1 MFALDVPI
9 GKADM
14 NIILLRKEE
23 LSEGCF
29 SFSKTDERFLHIKK
43 VLKLGVGSTFK
54 AGIIDGEKGTAE
66 IISFSDELL
75 TARFS
80 ASAEQAPDNGDC
92 PSSALPHIRLIL
104 GFPRPIQ
111 LRRILRDVAGLGI
124 EALYLTGTELGEK
137 SYLQADIAAEAEIER
152 LLIDG
157 CSQAGETHIP
167 TVYRAY
173 SLRHFFDRYEDE
185 ILPDHLRAVL
195 DVPFQVEQDKIDQ
208 AHIERKPIEQNRI
221 VHGEDSNLYTPAI
234 YPLPQLQWD
243 GAKTLWLA
251 VGNER
256 GWSLN
261 ERLLFAKKRFTV
273 YGMGQRILRTE
284 TAVTSAVAVCLALS
298 GAWNTAST
306 EGRDESGSD
315 KRNIIAD

>member
-1 MFALDVPI
+1 
-9 GKADM
+9 M

-23 LSEGCF
+23 LSAGSF
-29 SFSKTDERFLHIKK
+29 SFPKTDERFLHIKK
-43 VLKLGVGSTFK
+43 VLKLGIGSVFK

-66 IISFSDELL
+66 IISFSDEGLS
-75 TARFS
+75 ARFTS
-80 ASAEQAPDNGDC
+80 SAEQAPDGADGSY
-92 PSSALPHIRLIL
+92 PASTLPPIRLIL

-137 SYLQADIAAEAEIER
+137 SYLQADIAAETEIER

-157 CSQAGETHIP
+157 CSQAGDTHIP
-167 TVYRAY
+167 KVYRAY
-173 SLRHFFDRYEDE
+173 SLRHFFDRYGDD
-185 ILPDHLRAVL
+185 IRPDHLRAVL
-195 DVPFQVEQDKIDQ
+195 DVPFQIEQDKIDQ
-208 AHIERKPIEQNRI
+208 AHIERKQNRM
-221 VHGEDSNLYTPAI
+221 VQGEDSGLYIPAM

-243 GAKTLWLA
+243 GMQTLWLA

-261 ERLLFAKKRFTV
+261 ERLLFAKKHFTACT
-273 YGMGQRILRTE
+273 MGQRILRTE

-298 GAWNTAST
+298 GAWNTKDCRRS
-306 EGRDESGSD
+306 E
-315 KRNIIAD
+315 K

>member
-1 MFALDVPI
+1 
-9 GKADM
+9 M

-137 SYLQADIAAEAEIER
+137 SYLQADIAAEEEIER

-167 TVYRAY
+167 KVYRAY
-173 SLRHFFDRYEDE
+173 SLRYFSIDIRMRYGRS
-185 ILPDHLRAVL
+185 ICGLCSMFLFKL
-195 DVPFQVEQDKIDQ
+195 SKI
-208 AHIERKPIEQNRI
+208 K
-221 VHGEDSNLYTPAI
+221 LTK
-234 YPLPQLQWD
+234 L
-243 GAKTLWLA
+243 T
-251 VGNER
+251 
-256 GWSLN
+256 LN
-261 ERLLFAKKRFTV
+261 ESPLNKTALCTVKTAICIPLRFIRCLSCSGTGQKRF
-273 YGMGQRILRTE
+273 GLP
-284 TAVTSAVAVCLALS
+284 
-298 GAWNTAST
+298 
-306 EGRDESGSD
+306 
-315 KRNIIAD
+315 

>member
-1 MFALDVPI
+1 
-9 GKADM
+9 M
-14 NIILLRKEE
+14 NIILLRQEE
-23 LSEGCF
+23 LSDGNF
-29 SFSKTDERFLHIKK
+29 SFAKTDERFLHIKK
-43 VLKLGVGSTFK
+43 VLKFGVGAVFK

-66 IISFSDELL
+66 ITSFSDELL
-75 TARFS
+75 TARFTS
-80 ASAEQAPDNGDC
+80 SEDAGGGDDV
-92 PSSALPHIRLIL
+92 SALPPIRLIL

-137 SYLQADIAAEAEIER
+137 SYLKADIAAETEIER

-157 CSQAGETHIP
+157 CSQAGDTHIP
-167 TVYRAY
+167 KVYRAY
-173 SLRHFFDRYEDE
+173 SVRHFFDRYEDD
-185 ILPDHLRAVL
+185 IRPDHLRAVL

-208 AHIERKPIEQNRI
+208 AHIERKSIEQNRI
-221 VHGEDSNLYTPAI
+221 VHGENSNLYTPAI

-273 YGMGQRILRTE
+273 YGMGRRILRTE

-298 GAWNTAST
+298 GAWDTR
-306 EGRDESGSD
+306 GVQ
-315 KRNIIAD
+315 

>member
-1 MFALDVPI
+1 
-9 GKADM
+9 M
-14 NIILLRKEE
+14 NIILLRQGE
-23 LSEGCF
+23 LSAETF

-43 VLKLGVGSTFK
+43 VLKLDVGSTFK
-54 AGIIDGEKGTAE
+54 AGLINGQKGTAE
-66 IISFSDELL
+66 ITSFSDEGLS
-75 TARFS
+75 ARFTVS
-80 ASAEQAPDNGDC
+80 ENVDGINTDSM
-92 PSSALPHIRLIL
+92 LPPIKLIL

-137 SYLQADIAAEAEIER
+137 SYLQADIAAETEIER

-157 CSQAGETHIP
+157 CSQAGDTHIP
-167 TVYRAY
+167 KVYRAY

-185 ILPDHLRAVL
+185 IQADHLQAVL
-195 DVPFQVEQDKIDQ
+195 DVPFQIEQDFIDQ
-208 AHIERKPIEQNRI
+208 AHLKRDHTAQNHIEQT
-221 VHGEDSNLYTPAI
+221 HSEQDGTLFSPAM

-243 GAKTLWLA
+243 GKQTLWLA

-261 ERLLFAKKRFTV
+261 ERLLFAEKHFTA
-273 YGMGQRILRTE
+273 YTMGQRILRTE

-298 GAWNTAST
+298 NTWNTK
-306 EGRDESGSD
+306 DCGSC
-315 KRNIIAD
+315 KK